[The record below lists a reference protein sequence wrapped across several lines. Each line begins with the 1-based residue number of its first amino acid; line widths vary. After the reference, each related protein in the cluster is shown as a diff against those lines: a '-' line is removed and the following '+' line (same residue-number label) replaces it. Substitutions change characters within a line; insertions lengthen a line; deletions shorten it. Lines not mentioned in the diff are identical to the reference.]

1 MLNGIG
7 HARVVRNRDVI
18 VVGLAVLVEHHVFAD
33 RAKADSVEDLGLVK
47 GVQALAFGVAATLD
61 VKDTHVGPTVLVVAD
76 QQARGIGRK
85 RGLAGAG
92 QAKEHGGLV
101 RDRIHAGRAVH
112 GQHIVLDR
120 QQVIHDAEDGLFD
133 FAGVTGAGNQNHAL
147 LEVDD
152 HGGTGVEAL
161 NGGIAL
167 VAGSG
172 EHTEVGLTGACDFA
186 GERAGEHLLN
196 KECLAGTLA
205 GNEQSTRVVAVG
217 AGHAAGDEHIVLVEV
232 VDDTSLDGLVALNRK
247 RSVDG
252 APGDLVV
259 HVGRVDDKAVVG
271 RTSGTLPRLDYEC
284 AIGCHAAF
292 FAADG
297 VLDELRGG

>member
-1 MLNGIG
+1 M
-7 HARVVRNRDVI
+7 
-18 VVGLAVLVEHHVFAD
+18 
-33 RAKADSVEDLGLVK
+33 
-47 GVQALAFGVAATLD
+47 
-61 VKDTHVGPTVLVVAD
+61 
-76 QQARGIGRK
+76 
-85 RGLAGAG
+85 
-92 QAKEHGGLV
+92 
-101 RDRIHAGRAVH
+101 H
-112 GQHIVLDR
+112 GQHVVLDG

-147 LEVDD
+147 LEIDD

-196 KECLAGTLA
+196 KERLAGTLA

-217 AGHAAGDEHIVLVEV
+217 AGHAAGDEHIALVEV
-232 VDDTSLDGLVALNRK
+232 VDDTGLDGLVALDRK

-271 RTSGTLPRLDYEC
+271 RTSGTLPRLDHQC
-284 AIGCHAAF
+284 AVGGHAAF
-292 FAADG
+292 VAADG
-297 VLDELRGG
+297 VLDEFCCRQVNQQAGLILGGIFDQRNTKVGQNICRGNTGHGASFKSATRGRDAHFTHVKPVVPDMQKRFCGNGEAPAQRSKIARKRPSR

>member
-1 MLNGIG
+1 M
-7 HARVVRNRDVI
+7 
-18 VVGLAVLVEHHVFAD
+18 
-33 RAKADSVEDLGLVK
+33 
-47 GVQALAFGVAATLD
+47 
-61 VKDTHVGPTVLVVAD
+61 
-76 QQARGIGRK
+76 
-85 RGLAGAG
+85 
-92 QAKEHGGLV
+92 
-101 RDRIHAGRAVH
+101 H
-112 GQHIVLDR
+112 GQHVVLDG
-120 QQVIHDAEDGLFD
+120 QQVVHDAEDRLFD
-133 FAGVTGAGNQNHAL
+133 LTGVAGAGDQNHAF

-152 HGGTGVEAL
+152 HGGAGVEAL

-172 EHTEVGLTGACDFA
+172 EHAKVRLAGARDFA

-217 AGHAAGDEHIVLVEV
+217 AGHAAGDEHIALVEI
-232 VDDTSLDGLVALNRK
+232 VDDTGLDGLVALDRK
-247 RSVDG
+247 WSVDG

-259 HVGRVDDKAVVG
+259 HVGRVDDKTVVG
-271 RTSGTLPRLDYEC
+271 RTAGALPRLDHEC